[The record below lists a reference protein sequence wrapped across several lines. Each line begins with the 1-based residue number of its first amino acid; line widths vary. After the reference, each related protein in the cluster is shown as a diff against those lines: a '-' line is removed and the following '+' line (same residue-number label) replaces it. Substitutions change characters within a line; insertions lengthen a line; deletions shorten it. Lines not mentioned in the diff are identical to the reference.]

1 MFHPETALNLHYTI
15 SSFPCQRTCTIKQ
28 DQRRIKAMKTTMLLA
43 LMVALT
49 ALTACETDV
58 KTAATADT
66 TAVDHAGAIAGDKTM
81 TADLMHQSFEKG
93 TFDDA
98 LTIAMQD
105 SALAREVAAIVKQ
118 HPELLADAIQPAT
131 GSATRAT
138 ASRAVGTTVRRTTTT
153 TSKGDVLDQ
162 TENKA
167 KQVNQ
172 KLDQAARI
180 KKEAEEAKK

>member
-1 MFHPETALNLHYTI
+1 
-15 SSFPCQRTCTIKQ
+15 
-28 DQRRIKAMKTTMLLA
+28 MKTTMLMA
-43 LMVALT
+43 LMVALM

-58 KTAATADT
+58 KTETAADT
-66 TAVDHAGAIAGDKTM
+66 ASVDHAGAIAGDKTM

-98 LTIAMQD
+98 LTLAMQD
-105 SALAREVAAIVKQ
+105 SALAQVVAAIVRQ
-118 HPELLADAIQPAT
+118 HPELLADGAKSTT
-131 GSATRAT
+131 GAT
-138 ASRAVGTTVRRTTTT
+138 ASRATGSRVATTVRSSTTPAK
-153 TSKGDVLDQ
+153 KGDVLDQ

-180 KKEAEEAKK
+180 KKEAEEAKKKVDGIFGK